1 MSQYT
6 QTYNSF
12 SGVDMIVT
20 FAGSIIGEL
29 QGVSYTVTREVA
41 PLYTMGS
48 ADPRSF
54 SRGKRG
60 IAGSLVFLVFDRS
73 ALLDT
78 LRSKGR
84 YMANTYEVF
93 RGQSVEDIN
102 EDYTANILGIKA
114 DGTLG
119 GEIQSP
125 SAATRDGNI
134 VTSDKV
140 IATPRYADQVMP
152 FDVVISAGNEFGHF
166 ASMVIGGVQIMN
178 SGSGMSIDDITTD
191 EACTFVATHIKPWS
205 NQYHVNI
212 ATARGQVPT
221 AGINSA
227 YSGPGGVQS

>member
-1 MSQYT
+1 MSTYG
-6 QTYNSF
+6 QTFNSF
-12 SGVDMIVT
+12 SGVDMLVT
-20 FAGSIIGEL
+20 FAGSIVGEL

-78 LRSKGR
+78 LRTKGS
-84 YMANTYEVF
+84 YMANAYEIF
-93 RGQSVEDIN
+93 RGQETRAIN
-102 EDYTANILGIKA
+102 EPFVERVIDTTAA
-114 DGTLG
+114 GTVG
-119 GEIQSP
+119 AVAQQRP
-125 SAATRDGNI
+125 SATSAGNV

-140 IATPRYADQVMP
+140 IATPRYADQVLP

-191 EACTFVATHIKPWS
+191 EACTFVATHIKPWT
-205 NQYHVNI
+205 NQYHVNV
-212 ATARGQVPT
+212 ATAGGT
-221 AGINSA
+221 APYAGFTNSL
-227 YSGPGGVQS
+227 PGANAVQ

>member
-1 MSQYT
+1 MAQYT

-78 LRSKGR
+78 LRTKGR
-84 YMANTYEVF
+84 YMANAYEVF
-93 RGQSVEDIN
+93 RGQQTEAIN
-102 EDYTANILGIKA
+102 ENFQDSVIGRTAAGSV
-114 DGTLG
+114 GSVT
-119 GEIQSP
+119 QSRP
-125 SAATRDGNI
+125 AATEAGNI
-134 VTSDKV
+134 ITSDKV
-140 IATPRYADQVMP
+140 IATPRYADQVLP

-205 NQYHVNI
+205 NQYHINI
-212 ATARGQVPT
+212 ASARGQVPY
-221 AGINSA
+221 AGINNA
-227 YSGPGGVQS
+227 YAGPVGVQS